1 MEVAGF
7 AFHVYAA
14 RLLGHAVVVMDA
26 GNAELVV
33 QPPFISLGRYGLGF
47 HFFPAAAVDD
57 DGIGKV
63 EGKPCG
69 GNGLAQIF
77 PNHEGKAE
85 NQDWSRAGGEGLQ
98 GFF

>member
-1 MEVAGF
+1 
-7 AFHVYAA
+7 
-14 RLLGHAVVVMDA
+14 MDA

-47 HFFPAAAVDD
+47 LFPAAAVDD

-69 GNGLAQIF
+69 GNGLATNIS
-77 PNHEGKAE
+77 K
-85 NQDWSRAGGEGLQ
+85 S
-98 GFF
+98 